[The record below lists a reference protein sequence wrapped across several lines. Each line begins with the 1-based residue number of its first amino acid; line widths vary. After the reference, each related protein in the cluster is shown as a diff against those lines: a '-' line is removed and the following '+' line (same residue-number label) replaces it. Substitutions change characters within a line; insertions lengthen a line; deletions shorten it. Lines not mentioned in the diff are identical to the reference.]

1 MNACRH
7 IDKLLDSAK
16 WAGQRG
22 REEKG
27 KGKGEGGIDCDTATV
42 IYAERQDESEER

>member
-7 IDKLLDSAK
+7 IDKLPDSAK
-16 WAGQRG
+16 WAGQ
-22 REEKG
+22 G
-27 KGKGEGGIDCDTATV
+27 KEGEGRIDCDTATV

>member
-7 IDKLLDSAK
+7 IDKLPDSAK

-22 REEKG
+22 REE

>member
-7 IDKLLDSAK
+7 IDKLPDSAK

-22 REEKG
+22 R
-27 KGKGEGGIDCDTATV
+27 GEWGGGIDCDTATV